1 MFYLDNEYHFHE
13 NQWNSYRHMN
23 QECWCRWRWL
33 DTGWIHIHRYLSK
46 ESCDLRFFES
56 DNFVIH
62 LTPYIS
68 LASHGSQNQCVKLF
82 VWKLQKRESQ
92 CLSKMSALEGYRCI
106 HQIQIASLRFLLVFK
121 IVHRLQCPEQL
132 TDYLQLRSSLHSR
145 SLRDNTLLHLL
156 KVKTS
161 IGQSTF
167 QYSAAADWN
176 SLPRSIR
183 EITSLARFK
192 SKLYNYL
199 RDLDRATH
207 RCSCN

>member
-1 MFYLDNEYHFHE
+1 MRRTCLLICLITLCAKPTLRNIPTIDV
-13 NQWNSYRHMN
+13 
-23 QECWCRWRWL
+23 
-33 DTGWIHIHRYLSK
+33 HIYVSFLLS
-46 ESCDLRFFES
+46 LYNRRRF
-56 DNFVIH
+56 
-62 LTPYIS
+62 L
-68 LASHGSQNQCVKLF
+68 G
-82 VWKLQKRESQ
+82 
-92 CLSKMSALEGYRCI
+92 
-106 HQIQIASLRFLLVFK
+106 FLLVFK

-199 RDLDRATH
+199 HNLDHATH
-207 RCSCN
+207 RCLCN

>member
-1 MFYLDNEYHFHE
+1 MLLDLMTLMLTCDRYFTWTTVGLPKE
-13 NQWNSYRHMN
+13 NVN
-23 QECWCRWRWL
+23 QTTRPCAPA
-33 DTGWIHIHRYLSK
+33 I
-46 ESCDLRFFES
+46 LRAKRQTCTQTMR
-56 DNFVIH
+56 DNLEL
-62 LTPYIS
+62 LTLY
-68 LASHGSQNQCVKLF
+68 NRRRF
-82 VWKLQKRESQ
+82 
-92 CLSKMSALEGYRCI
+92 
-106 HQIQIASLRFLLVFK
+106 LRFLLVFK

>member
-1 MFYLDNEYHFHE
+1 MDVVPEVLLPCDVGPVPSNML
-13 NQWNSYRHMN
+13 YR
-23 QECWCRWRWL
+23 Q
-33 DTGWIHIHRYLSK
+33 
-46 ESCDLRFFES
+46 
-56 DNFVIH
+56 
-62 LTPYIS
+62 
-68 LASHGSQNQCVKLF
+68 LF
-82 VWKLQKRESQ
+82 L
-92 CLSKMSALEGYRCI
+92 I
-106 HQIQIASLRFLLVFK
+106 LRFLLVFK

-183 EITSLARFK
+183 EITSLASGFK

-199 RDLDRATH
+199 RDLDRAAH